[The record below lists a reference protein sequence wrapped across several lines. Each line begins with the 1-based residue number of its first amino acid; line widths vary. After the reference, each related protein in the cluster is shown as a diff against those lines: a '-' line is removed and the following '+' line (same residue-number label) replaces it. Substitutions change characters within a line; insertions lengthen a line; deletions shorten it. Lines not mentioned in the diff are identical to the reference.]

1 MKHARK
7 RAPTNRIN
15 FDYVC
20 VRLMFKLSASAADT
34 LTVRAIRLIRAIR
47 AAGCTTIAVCVAL
60 IAVRAVRRTIRTL
73 VVRGA
78 VATVAHLTLVV
89 AITVTVVGCDVRL
102 RVRSGVGLYV
112 GCNVGC
118 NVGSLVVLVT
128 YTDVNVGTSADVD
141 RNRGVR
147 MVAVAETNSVTI
159 TPLAHL
165 TIVQDHIQIAGILIV
180 PMINDIVEVDT
191 VGIAIATV
199 CPLDIQSEEFRLL
212 TCRKIKRH
220 SHIAGHTLSFNSHS
234 LATTTDGYFDGR
246 CGVCGCGRCCIDGKG
261 CRHCNC

>member
-1 MKHARK
+1 
-7 RAPTNRIN
+7 
-15 FDYVC
+15 
-20 VRLMFKLSASAADT
+20 MFKLSASAADT

-47 AAGCTTIAVCVAL
+47 AASCATIAVCIAL
-60 IAVRAVRRTIRTL
+60 IAVRAVRRAIRTL

-78 VATVAHLTLVV
+78 VATIAYLTLVV

-102 RVRSGVGLYV
+102 RVRSGVGLHVCISVWLCVRLY
-112 GCNVGC
+112 
-118 NVGSLVVLVT
+118 VGSLVKIISCT
-128 YTDVNVGTSADVD
+128 NVNVGTSADVD

-165 TIVQDHIQIAGILIV
+165 TIVQDHIQIAGVLVIPI
-180 PMINDIVEVDT
+180 IYDIIEVDT
-191 VGIAIATV
+191 IGIAIATV

-212 TCRKIKRH
+212 TFRKIKYH
-220 SHIAGHTLSFNSHS
+220 SHIAGHTLCLDGYS
-234 LATTTDGYFDGR
+234 LATTTDGYIDGR